1 MQRVCVFIQDVFCA
15 PDFRVPF
22 SFPPVSIFLFLSFS
36 CSPSCSDFHFH
47 FSSPCSLAVLGV
59 LFWSHTQV
67 SQQPLN
73 SSFLCLYMHIR
84 TFAYVCYRLLSAPA
98 LSRVYRLFPFLSLTH
113 VHVHAASA
121 VPQPSPVDV
130 DKKESSKIIVIKLY
144 KRLLIRCSNKIWGL
158 GSTRQ
163 HKESFK
169 SV

>member
-1 MQRVCVFIQDVFCA
+1 MFVCLFNM
-15 PDFRVPF
+15 F
-22 SFPPVSIFLFLSFS
+22 SVRLISEFLSPSPLSLFS
-36 CSPSCSDFHFH
+36 
-47 FSSPCSLAVLGV
+47 VLGV

-84 TFAYVCYRLLSAPA
+84 TFAYVCYLWLLSAPA

-130 DKKESSKIIVIKLY
+130 DKKESSKIIVIKKY
-144 KRLLIRCSNKIWGL
+144 KRLLIRCSNKICGL